1 MHISTFSVKTTF
13 PVDLFIQFVHQP
25 IARLQIGS
33 QNFDTTPTSTS
44 EDRFHL
50 RSWKVHLRSFRSH
63 PHHSNLSLTSCFS
76 CTFCLTFFNNDSH
89 PGLSVRLW
97 RLQIWQSLKTFS
109 QQVRRLHKKK
119 INVLVNFDLNV
130 REWDREEDFVAT
142 EERRVK
148 KYFFLHETNHRWK
161 CFATF

>member
-1 MHISTFSVKTTF
+1 
-13 PVDLFIQFVHQP
+13 
-25 IARLQIGS
+25 
-33 QNFDTTPTSTS
+33 
-44 EDRFHL
+44 
-50 RSWKVHLRSFRSH
+50 
-63 PHHSNLSLTSCFS
+63 LTSCFS

-109 QQVRRLHKKK
+109 QQVGRLHKKK

-142 EERRVK
+142 EERRVRNI
-148 KYFFLHETNHRWK
+148 FFSMKIIIDENAAWF
-161 CFATF
+161 CSFV